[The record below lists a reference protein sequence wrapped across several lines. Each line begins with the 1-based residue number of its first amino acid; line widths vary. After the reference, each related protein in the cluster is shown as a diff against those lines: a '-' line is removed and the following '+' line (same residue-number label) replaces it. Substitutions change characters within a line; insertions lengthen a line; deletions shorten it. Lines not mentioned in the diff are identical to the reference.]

1 MRNKRLDV
9 LRCIAVLLVL
19 VCHRV
24 NPTRLEA
31 AGRVGVDLFF
41 VLSGFLIS
49 GLLFVEYKRSGS
61 IDFKRFFIRRGLKI
75 YPAFYFF
82 LLITLL
88 YQILFH
94 QVAPLGRYLSEIF
107 YVQNYGSLI
116 WGHTWSLAVE
126 EHFYILLPLFF
137 LLLIRYS
144 SHRTDPFHAMPRAF
158 LAVAATCLA
167 LRVVTVLSTTSAELQ
182 IGKGYRW
189 ASFTTHCRLDALF
202 FGVLLG
208 YLYHFRPVVLDKL
221 FDSPKKQFISAAL
234 SGALLSCCLIFPLE
248 GRLMVTLGLTMLYL
262 GFGLALIL
270 CLRVREVLPGPLA
283 KQCNRIGTGL
293 AYVGMY
299 SYSVYLWHLP
309 FESWGFSF
317 MTRILHVQMGRV
329 VGLLFYMT
337 GSIVLGI
344 FLSQLIEFPILKLRD
359 RIFPAMQAGAL
370 RGPRPQGQV
379 EPGPGPRLSVETPL
393 GASASPKENP
403 HC

>member
-19 VCHRV
+19 VCHGV
-24 NPTRLEA
+24 KPTRLEA

-49 GLLFVEYKRSGS
+49 GLLFVEYKKSGS

-75 YPAFYFF
+75 YPGFYIL

-94 QVAPLGRYLSEIF
+94 QVAPLGRYLSEIL
-107 YVQNYGSLI
+107 YVQNYGPLI

-144 SHRTDPFHAMPRAF
+144 SDRTDPFNAMPRAF
-158 LAVAATCLA
+158 LAVAAICLA
-167 LRVVTVLSTTSAELQ
+167 SRVVTVFSITSAEL
-182 IGKGYRW
+182 KVWKWYRL
-189 ASFTTHCRLDALF
+189 AYATTHCRLDGLF

-208 YLYHFRPVVLDKL
+208 YLYHFRPGVLDKL
-221 FDSPKKQFISAAL
+221 FDSSKKQFISAAL
-234 SGALLSCCLIFPLE
+234 SGALLSSCLIFQIE
-248 GRLMVTLGLTMLYL
+248 GRFMLTLGLTMLYL

-283 KQCNRIGTGL
+283 KLFNRIGTGF
-293 AYVGMY
+293 AYAGMY

-309 FESWGFSF
+309 VESWGFSF
-317 MTRILHVQMGRV
+317 MTRILHVQMGHV

-337 GSIVLGI
+337 CSIVLGI
-344 FLSQLIEFPILKLRD
+344 LLSQLIEFPILKLRD
-359 RIFPAMQAGAL
+359 RIFPAIQAGTL
-370 RGPRPQGQV
+370 RGPRLQGQIV
-379 EPGPGPRLSVETPL
+379 PGPGPRPSVEPVR
-393 GASASPKENP
+393 GQPQ
-403 HC
+403 